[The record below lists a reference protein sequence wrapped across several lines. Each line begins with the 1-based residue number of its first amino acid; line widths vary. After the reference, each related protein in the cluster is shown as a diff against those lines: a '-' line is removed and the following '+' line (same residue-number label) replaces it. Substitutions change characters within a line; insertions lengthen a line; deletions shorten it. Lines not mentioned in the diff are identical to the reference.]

1 MNKIP
6 TSKIGRGAVVG
17 KAAVKI
23 GLKKSKRAIF
33 GGDKKQNNEEIAD
46 IVFEALSRLKGV
58 SVKIAQH
65 IALGMPFL
73 PDEIVEKISKSFNQ
87 ITPINRALIRKVIK
101 TELGSYPEE
110 IFEEFELEP
119 FAAASLGQVHRAKYK
134 GKEYAIKVQ
143 YPGIGKSIKSDMAM
157 LKGVLKLFA
166 KGDRIEHVVKEVED
180 RLVEE
185 LDYTK
190 EAKNCQYFQE
200 INRNPNIVIPTVNS
214 EISSQKVLATEF
226 LSGVGLDNYMKTEP
240 TQESINFYADTIL
253 QNYYNTLHSSNHT
266 IHADPNPGNFIFLDN
281 GKLAIIDFGCVKSVS
296 KEFLKYY
303 SKLHQMLFKQDSD
316 DKIIELYKSLKMIQE
331 PTKEKALEYYK
342 EVIKPL
348 DRVYI
353 EPFLE
358 DIYNFKDSNFA
369 KKGYDI
375 IQEVQKKQ
383 FTTIGNTNEDILF
396 LDRSIL
402 GYYGMFEKMGAT
414 IDSKAIK
421 EIIIDFNRSDVCI

>member
-1 MNKIP
+1 MNNIP

-46 IVFEALSRLKGV
+46 IIFEALSHLKGV

-73 PDEIVEKISKSFNQ
+73 PDEIVDKISKSFNQ
-87 ITPINRALIRKVIK
+87 ITPINRALIRKIIK

-119 FAAASLGQVHRAKYK
+119 FAAASLGQVHKAKYK

-143 YPGIGKSIKSDMAM
+143 YPGIGKSINSDMTM

-166 KGDRIEHVVKEVED
+166 KGDRIEHVVKEIED
-180 RLVEE
+180 RLKEE
-185 LDYTK
+185 LDYEK
-190 EAKNCQYFQE
+190 EAKNCRYFQE

-214 EISSQKVLATEF
+214 EISSQKILATEF
-226 LSGVGLDNYMKTEP
+226 LSGVGLDEYIKTEP
-240 TQESINFYADTIL
+240 SQESIDFYADTIL
-253 QNYYNTLHSSNHT
+253 QNYYNTLHSGNHT

-296 KEFLKYY
+296 KEFLMHY
-303 SKLHQMLFKQDSD
+303 SKLHQMLFEKYSD

-331 PTKEKALEYYK
+331 PTQEKALEYYK

-358 DIYNFKDSNFA
+358 DSYNFKDSNFS

-396 LDRSIL
+396 LDRSLL
-402 GYYGMFEKMGAT
+402 GYYGIFEKMGAT
-414 IDSKAIK
+414 VNSKAIK
-421 EIIIDFNRSDVCI
+421 EIILNYIKSIK

>member
-1 MNKIP
+1 MNNIP

-46 IVFEALSRLKGV
+46 IIFEALSHLKGV

-73 PDEIVEKISKSFNQ
+73 PDEIVDKISKSFNQ
-87 ITPINRALIRKVIK
+87 ITPINRALIRKIIK

-119 FAAASLGQVHRAKYK
+119 FAAASLGQVHKAKYK

-143 YPGIGKSIKSDMAM
+143 YPGIGKSINSDMAM

-180 RLVEE
+180 RLKEE

-190 EAKNCQYFQE
+190 EAKNYDYFREQ
-200 INRNPNIVIPTVNS
+200 NGNSNIIIPKIEHSLST
-214 EISSQKVLATEF
+214 KRVLAVEF
-226 LSGVGLDNYMKTEP
+226 LDGLSLDEFFQSNP
-240 TQESINFYADTIL
+240 SQEQINFYANLIL
-253 QNYYNTLHSSNHT
+253 KNFFETLHSKAHT
-266 IHADPNPGNFIFLDN
+266 IHADPNPGNFLFLKN
-281 GKLAIIDFGCVKSVS
+281 SKLAIIDFGCIKSVS
-296 KEFLKYY
+296 QEFLKDY
-303 SKLHQMLFKQDSD
+303 SLLHQLLIERAD
-316 DKIIELYKSLKMIQE
+316 DKEIVPIYERLNMIKE
-331 PTKEKALEYYK
+331 PTKEKALNYYQ

-348 DRVYI
+348 DRIYI
-353 EPFLE
+353 EPLFS
-358 DIYNFKDSNFA
+358 DNFDFKDSNFSKRGFEA
-369 KKGYDI
+369 IK
-375 IQEVQKKQ
+375 EVQNKQ
-383 FTTIGNTNEDILF
+383 YTTVGNASEEILF
-396 LDRSIL
+396 LDRSLL
-402 GYYGMFEKMGAT
+402 GYYAMFEKMGAK
-414 IDSKAIK
+414 IDGKAIK
-421 EIIIDFNRSDVCI
+421 EIIINYNGINL